1 MLTNINKSNPQNHIK
16 IYGNVIKTD
25 ILQIP
30 WFSLDKLMGISGLH
44 ASFPINRNTS

>member
-25 ILQIP
+25 ILQITVTMVGNL
-30 WFSLDKLMGISGLH
+30 WLTCILSNKSYYVLDS
-44 ASFPINRNTS
+44 